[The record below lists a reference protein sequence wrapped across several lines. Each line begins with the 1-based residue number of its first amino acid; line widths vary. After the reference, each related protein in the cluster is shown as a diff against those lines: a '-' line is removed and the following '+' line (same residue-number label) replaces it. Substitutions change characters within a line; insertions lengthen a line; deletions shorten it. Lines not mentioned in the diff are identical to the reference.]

1 MLQKSIKNSI
11 FMLIILAT
19 YTIIA
24 NYILVGYG
32 SVYYF
37 VVNPLF
43 WIFFIIIAS
52 VITAKM
58 NESKKF
64 HDEIL
69 EYTLIAAFVNIG
81 IYIFSQLFID
91 IGKNPYSTTIKG
103 FLTNLY
109 IYILPIIAKEYTRFR
124 IINNVYE
131 KDKKF
136 ISIVVTC
143 IYILVDIGSI
153 QVSNSSESIKLLFSD
168 ILPTICINIL
178 CTYIAMSQL
187 YKPAIYYRAITY
199 AYWIISPILPKV
211 SWVMTFFIDTVIPII
226 LIIYI
231 RYLRKKNDIKREK
244 KQVEVN
250 DPKSI
255 IPFAAI
261 IVIVLWFGLGVFPI
275 RPVAIATGSM
285 EKTLMVGDVVILKKC
300 TAGDLEV
307 GDIVQYQK
315 DNFTVI
321 HRVVSKYHE
330 NDKCFLITKGDNN
343 RDADFEP
350 VSEEQV
356 IAKEIFSV
364 RYLGLPAVW
373 INSIKST
380 SQPSGIETGR

>member
-1 MLQKSIKNSI
+1 
-11 FMLIILAT
+11 
-19 YTIIA
+19 
-24 NYILVGYG
+24 
-32 SVYYF
+32 
-37 VVNPLF
+37 
-43 WIFFIIIAS
+43 
-52 VITAKM
+52 
-58 NESKKF
+58 
-64 HDEIL
+64 
-69 EYTLIAAFVNIG
+69 
-81 IYIFSQLFID
+81 
-91 IGKNPYSTTIKG
+91 
-103 FLTNLY
+103 
-109 IYILPIIAKEYTRFR
+109 
-124 IINNVYE
+124 
-131 KDKKF
+131 
-136 ISIVVTC
+136 
-143 IYILVDIGSI
+143 
-153 QVSNSSESIKLLFSD
+153 
-168 ILPTICINIL
+168 
-178 CTYIAMSQL
+178 MSQL

-321 HRVVSKYHE
+321 HRVVSKYYE

-380 SQPSGIETGR
+380 SQPSGIETGM

>member
-321 HRVVSKYHE
+321 HRVVSKYYE

-380 SQPSGIETGR
+380 SQPSGIETGM